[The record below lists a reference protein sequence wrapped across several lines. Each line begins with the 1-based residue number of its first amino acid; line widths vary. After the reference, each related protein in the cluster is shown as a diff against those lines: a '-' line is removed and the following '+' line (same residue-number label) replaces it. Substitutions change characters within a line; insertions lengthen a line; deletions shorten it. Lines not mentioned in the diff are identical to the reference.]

1 MRVLAVADADSYLKW
16 SAATLD
22 RLPADWQRAQV
33 LLDSP
38 IAPSPDQ
45 TRAATGSS
53 ITRLGLGALA
63 RLVRRDPPDVLLL
76 ACTGPTVAV
85 LAGLRVARGRH
96 RPVLV
101 TGLPGI
107 SIPASARA
115 LAHRRDCDL
124 LVVHSRRERDEF
136 VRLAA
141 TTARDLSVALTGLPF
156 LTRDLA
162 RRHAAPEGGDV
173 VFAAQAKVPP
183 GRSDREAILLALAE
197 VRPSGSAVVKVRAT
211 SGEQQ
216 THHEELPYA
225 GLWEALSSTGRVNPA
240 GVRFVAGSMR
250 TALGEAR
257 SLVTVS
263 STAALEAIDTGVPV
277 VVLND
282 FGVDDSL
289 INSVFAGS
297 GCLGDLNDVRA
308 GRAFSPDPRWL
319 LDNYFHPVG
328 EDDLVEK
335 VTDLVRRRDGGQL
348 SPRGRRRRPS
358 RRRSRETARLLL
370 PSWVLRPL
378 RRIRAW
384 GRFTPRPGRTAR

>member
-1 MRVLAVADADSYLKW
+1 
-16 SAATLD
+16 
-22 RLPADWQRAQV
+22 
-33 LLDSP
+33 
-38 IAPSPDQ
+38 
-45 TRAATGSS
+45 
-53 ITRLGLGALA
+53 
-63 RLVRRDPPDVLLL
+63 
-76 ACTGPTVAV
+76 
-85 LAGLRVARGRH
+85 
-96 RPVLV
+96 
-101 TGLPGI
+101 
-107 SIPASARA
+107 
-115 LAHRRDCDL
+115 
-124 LVVHSRRERDEF
+124 
-136 VRLAA
+136 
-141 TTARDLSVALTGLPF
+141 
-156 LTRDLA
+156 
-162 RRHAAPEGGDV
+162 
-173 VFAAQAKVPP
+173 
-183 GRSDREAILLALAE
+183 
-197 VRPSGSAVVKVRAT
+197 
-211 SGEQQ
+211 
-216 THHEELPYA
+216 
-225 GLWEALSSTGRVNPA
+225 
-240 GVRFVAGSMR
+240 MR
-250 TALGEAR
+250 TALVEAR